1 MAASSR
7 TNRAAF
13 IGSIRRGCDC
23 TRALHGT
30 LTGAN
35 ENGYH
40 LCVRLGPEQNVSPN
54 QEPVKNVFPAGRV
67 MSDRLLGAR
76 RELVIEHN
84 GREYRLRLT
93 QNGKLIL
100 TA

>member
-1 MAASSR
+1 MRVGPETNASS
-7 TNRAAF
+7 
-13 IGSIRRGCDC
+13 
-23 TRALHGT
+23 
-30 LTGAN
+30 
-35 ENGYH
+35 
-40 LCVRLGPEQNVSPN
+40 N
-54 QEPVKNVFPAGRV
+54 QEPAKNAFPGGRV
-67 MSDRLLGAR
+67 LSNRLLGER